1 MTEIMISNEVMQY
14 INLASKITKTDILDC
29 LITDDKII
37 FIVRKGFIGIAIG
50 LKAKNIEKL
59 KNLFKK
65 NIKFVEFDDD
75 KQKFLLNLCKPY
87 KVNQITIEGDKDS
100 KVAKL
105 EVDITDKSKII
116 GRGGKNI
123 EIIRDL
129 AKRHHG
135 IRDVQ
140 IA

>member
-87 KVNQITIEGDKDS
+87 KVKQITIEGDKNS

-105 EVDITDKSKII
+105 VVDITDKSKII

>member
-37 FIVRKGFIGIAIG
+37 FIVRKGFIGLAIG

-75 KQKFLLNLCKPY
+75 KVLIK
-87 KVNQITIEGDKDS
+87 
-100 KVAKL
+100 
-105 EVDITDKSKII
+105 KI
-116 GRGGKNI
+116 
-123 EIIRDL
+123 L
-129 AKRHHG
+129 
-135 IRDVQ
+135 
-140 IA
+140 

>member
-1 MTEIMISNEVMQY
+1 
-14 INLASKITKTDILDC
+14 
-29 LITDDKII
+29 
-37 FIVRKGFIGIAIG
+37 VRKGFIGIAIG

-59 KNLFKK
+59 KTLFKK
-65 NIKFVEFDDD
+65 NIKFVEFDED
-75 KQKFLLNLCKPY
+75 KQKFLINLCKPY
-87 KVNQITIEGDKDS
+87 KVKQITIDGEKDS
-100 KVAKL
+100 CIAKL
-105 EVDITDKSKII
+105 NVDITDKSKII

-140 IA
+140 IS

>member
-1 MTEIMISNEVMQY
+1 MISNEVMQY
-14 INLASKITKTDILDC
+14 INLASKVTKTDILDC
-29 LITDDKII
+29 MITDNKLI
-37 FIVRKGFIGIAIG
+37 FIVRKGFLGVAIG

-59 KNLFKK
+59 KILFKK
-65 NIKFVEFDDD
+65 NIKFVEFDED

-87 KVNQITIEGDKDS
+87 KIKQITIEGEKDS
-100 KVAKL
+100 SVAKL

>member
-14 INLASKITKTDILDC
+14 INLASKVTKTDILDC
-29 LITDDKII
+29 MITDNKLI
-37 FIVRKGFIGIAIG
+37 FIVRKGFLGVAIG

-59 KNLFKK
+59 KILFKK
-65 NIKFVEFDDD
+65 NIKFVEFDED

-87 KVNQITIEGDKDS
+87 KIKQITIEGEKDS
-100 KVAKL
+100 SVAKL

>member
-14 INLASKITKTDILDC
+14 INLASKVTKTDILDC
-29 LITDDKII
+29 MITDDKLI
-37 FIVRKGFIGIAIG
+37 FIVRKGFLGVAIG

-59 KNLFKK
+59 KILFKK
-65 NIKFVEFDDD
+65 NIKFVEFDED

-87 KVNQITIEGDKDS
+87 KVKQITIDGEKDS
-100 KVAKL
+100 SVAKL

>member
-37 FIVRKGFIGIAIG
+37 FIVRKGFIGLAIG

-87 KVNQITIEGDKDS
+87 KVNQITIEGGKDS

>member
-1 MTEIMISNEVMQY
+1 M
-14 INLASKITKTDILDC
+14 ASKVTKTDILDC
-29 LITDDKII
+29 MITDDKLI
-37 FIVRKGFIGIAIG
+37 FIVRKGFIGVAIG
-50 LKAKNIEKL
+50 SKAKNIEKL
-59 KNLFKK
+59 KILFKK

-87 KVNQITIEGDKDS
+87 KVNQITIEGEKDTS
-100 KVAKL
+100 VAKL

-116 GRGGKNI
+116 GKGGKNI

>member
-14 INLASKITKTDILDC
+14 INMASKVTKTDILDC
-29 LITDDKII
+29 MITDDKLI

-50 LKAKNIEKL
+50 SKAKNIEKL
-59 KNLFKK
+59 KILFKK

-87 KVNQITIEGDKDS
+87 KVKQIIIEGEKDTR
-100 KVAKL
+100 VAKL

-116 GRGGKNI
+116 GKGGKNI

>member
-14 INLASKITKTDILDC
+14 INLASKVTKTDILDC
-29 LITDDKII
+29 MITDNKLI
-37 FIVRKGFIGIAIG
+37 FIVRKGFLGVAIG

-59 KNLFKK
+59 KILFKK
-65 NIKFVEFDDD
+65 NIKFVEFDED

-87 KVNQITIEGDKDS
+87 KVKQITIDGEKDS
-100 KVAKL
+100 SVAKL

>member
-1 MTEIMISNEVMQY
+1 MSEIMISNEVMQY
-14 INLASKITKTDILDC
+14 INLASKVTKTDILDC
-29 LITDDKII
+29 MITDEKII

-59 KNLFKK
+59 KTLFKK
-65 NIKFVEFDDD
+65 NIKFVEFDED
-75 KQKFLLNLCKPY
+75 KQKFLINLCKPY
-87 KVNQITIEGDKDS
+87 KVKQITIDGEKDS
-100 KVAKL
+100 CIAKL
-105 EVDITDKSKII
+105 NVDITDKSKII

-140 IA
+140 IS

>member
-65 NIKFVEFDDD
+65 KIKFVEFDDD

>member
-14 INLASKITKTDILDC
+14 INMASKVTKTDILDC
-29 LITDDKII
+29 MITDDKLI
-37 FIVRKGFIGIAIG
+37 FIVRKGFIGVAIG
-50 LKAKNIEKL
+50 SKAKNIEKL
-59 KNLFKK
+59 KILFKK

-87 KVNQITIEGDKDS
+87 KVNQITIEGEKDTS
-100 KVAKL
+100 VAKL

-116 GRGGKNI
+116 GKGGKNI

>member
-1 MTEIMISNEVMQY
+1 
-14 INLASKITKTDILDC
+14 
-29 LITDDKII
+29 
-37 FIVRKGFIGIAIG
+37 
-50 LKAKNIEKL
+50 
-59 KNLFKK
+59 
-65 NIKFVEFDDD
+65 
-75 KQKFLLNLCKPY
+75 
-87 KVNQITIEGDKDS
+87 
-100 KVAKL
+100 
-105 EVDITDKSKII
+105 VDITDKSKII

>member
-37 FIVRKGFIGIAIG
+37 FIVRKGFIGLAIG

-65 NIKFVEFDDD
+65 NFF
-75 KQKFLLNLCKPY
+75 
-87 KVNQITIEGDKDS
+87 
-100 KVAKL
+100 
-105 EVDITDKSKII
+105 
-116 GRGGKNI
+116 
-123 EIIRDL
+123 
-129 AKRHHG
+129 
-135 IRDVQ
+135 
-140 IA
+140 